1 MVKATFKNLPK
12 EKKDRVTAA
21 LLNEFGHHTLK
32 DAQVARIVKDAGIAR
47 GAFYKYFNDLTDAYC
62 YLFRIAIKGIHS
74 DMSPTEKYDPQVF
87 YDRVLSFLDK
97 TSHSKYESLIKLH
110 VTHNETDLP
119 ATYSNAQGLLNMSPE
134 LWSAM
139 VLSHEVIGEVL
150 SDPDDEKKELLRFKK
165 SLEILKKG
173 TD

>member
-1 MVKATFKNLPK
+1 MIRRF
-12 EKKDRVTAA
+12 
-21 LLNEFGHHTLK
+21 
-32 DAQVARIVKDAGIAR
+32 
-47 GAFYKYFNDLTDAYC
+47 
-62 YLFRIAIKGIHS
+62 
-74 DMSPTEKYDPQVF
+74 F

-165 SLEILKKG
+165 KS
-173 TD
+173 

>member
-1 MVKATFKNLPK
+1 
-12 EKKDRVTAA
+12 
-21 LLNEFGHHTLK
+21 
-32 DAQVARIVKDAGIAR
+32 
-47 GAFYKYFNDLTDAYC
+47 
-62 YLFRIAIKGIHS
+62 
-74 DMSPTEKYDPQVF
+74 
-87 YDRVLSFLDK
+87 
-97 TSHSKYESLIKLH
+97 
-110 VTHNETDLP
+110 
-119 ATYSNAQGLLNMSPE
+119 MSPE